1 VKETLIV
8 SPVSAASGQRPGV
21 SGHNSAPCSAH
32 PYLRSVYPQG
42 RGDHQRFLKGMIGNT
57 WTPLTGLLTVVV
69 CVLLASCASLG
80 GYREKPRVSLIG
92 IQPLGMTLLEQRY
105 LLALRILNPNDV
117 EIPISGMSYSVE
129 INDREFAYGVSRQ
142 AVTIPALGE
151 AVVEVEVVSSLLDM
165 LRQLQ
170 SLDDARQSRLDY
182 RISGGLSL
190 ANRRAKLPFDYS
202 GTLDWKPA
210 ADKPPT
216 GT

>member
-1 VKETLIV
+1 MKEILIKSL
-8 SPVSAASGQRPGV
+8 SPAASGERIGGRGNTAAACLPHPGRL
-21 SGHNSAPCSAH
+21 P
-32 PYLRSVYPQG
+32 RG
-42 RGDHQRFLKGMIGNT
+42 RGDHQRVLKGRTGNT
-57 WTPLTGLLTVVV
+57 WTLPAGLLATVVV
-69 CVLLASCASLG
+69 CLLLAACASLG
-80 GYREKPRVSLIG
+80 GYREKPRVSLIS

-117 EIPISGMSYSVE
+117 EIPVSGMSYSVE

-170 SLDDARQSRLDY
+170 ALDADKQRRLDY

-190 ANRRAKLPFDYS
+190 ANRRARLPFDYS
-202 GTLDWKPA
+202 GTLDWRPA
-210 ADKPPT
+210 SDKPPA

>member
-1 VKETLIV
+1 
-8 SPVSAASGQRPGV
+8 
-21 SGHNSAPCSAH
+21 
-32 PYLRSVYPQG
+32 
-42 RGDHQRFLKGMIGNT
+42 
-57 WTPLTGLLTVVV
+57 
-69 CVLLASCASLG
+69 
-80 GYREKPRVSLIG
+80 
-92 IQPLGMTLLEQRY
+92 
-105 LLALRILNPNDV
+105 
-117 EIPISGMSYSVE
+117 
-129 INDREFAYGVSRQ
+129 
-142 AVTIPALGE
+142 
-151 AVVEVEVVSSLLDM
+151 M